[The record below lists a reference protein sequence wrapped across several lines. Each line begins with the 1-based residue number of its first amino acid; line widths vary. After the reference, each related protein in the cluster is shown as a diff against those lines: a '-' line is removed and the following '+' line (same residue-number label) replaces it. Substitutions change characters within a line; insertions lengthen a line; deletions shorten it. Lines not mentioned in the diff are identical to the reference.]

1 MQKEKILAVIPARG
15 GSTRIVGKNFKKFNG
30 KPIIAHTIKILKKSE
45 IFDKIIVSTDSEK
58 IASIAKKYGAEVP
71 FLRPKS
77 LANNII
83 TTRPSIKH
91 CINYLEKKGLK
102 FDFVCE
108 VFAPNPFLT
117 ISDLKRGLK
126 KIKAQKTDYVFSATA
141 YIFPFF
147 RSFTY
152 SKKKGLN
159 VIFKKNIKKR
169 SQDLDRI
176 MCDAGQFYWAHKN
189 TWIGKSKSNF
199 TKGSSIIEIPLTRY
213 HDLDTP
219 QDWKRAEL
227 FSKII
232 KKN

>member
-1 MQKEKILAVIPARG
+1 M
-15 GSTRIVGKNFKKFNG
+15 
-30 KPIIAHTIKILKKSE
+30 
-45 IFDKIIVSTDSEK
+45 
-58 IASIAKKYGAEVP
+58 
-71 FLRPKS
+71 
-77 LANNII
+77 
-83 TTRPSIKH
+83 
-91 CINYLEKKGLK
+91 
-102 FDFVCE
+102 
-108 VFAPNPFLT
+108 
-117 ISDLKRGLK
+117 
-126 KIKAQKTDYVFSATA
+126 
-141 YIFPFF
+141 
-147 RSFTY
+147 
-152 SKKKGLN
+152 KGLN